1 MIILTGHCELF
12 TWSIVHVKYW
22 LFSETHSG
30 GEPSMAFQRS
40 YQLSYEAP
48 LKYMNYAEC
57 LSLSLSLPC
66 VLCFLHY
73 LVKVVLSENTQNPSS
88 PSSCERKGLS
98 SCVTASINNSVCLLW
113 PLIYEGRL
121 LSFASMIPDFQAWTL
136 KVLFLASS
144 SHFWKFHILPFI
156 YRVSIELWVYIS
168 LC

>member
-57 LSLSLSLPC
+57 LSLSLSPLRF
-66 VLCFLHY
+66 VFSSLF
-73 LVKVVLSENTQNPSS
+73 SES
-88 PSSCERKGLS
+88 G
-98 SCVTASINNSVCLLW
+98 
-113 PLIYEGRL
+113 
-121 LSFASMIPDFQAWTL
+121 
-136 KVLFLASS
+136 
-144 SHFWKFHILPFI
+144 PF
-156 YRVSIELWVYIS
+156 
-168 LC
+168 